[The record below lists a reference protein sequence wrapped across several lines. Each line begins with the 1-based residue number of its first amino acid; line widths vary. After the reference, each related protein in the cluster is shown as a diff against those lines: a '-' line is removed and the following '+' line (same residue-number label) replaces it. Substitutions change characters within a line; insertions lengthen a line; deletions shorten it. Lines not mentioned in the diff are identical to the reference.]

1 MEKYKLKFDN
11 DGVEFVNLKIPK
23 SFLNNFG
30 NKIYSKIDFKNLFL
44 SKRKFSNFKSHKGVN
59 PRPGRNL
66 AEKKMDTDFF
76 FSNKNID
83 KKIE

>member
-1 MEKYKLKFDN
+1 MKKYKLKFDN

-44 SKRKFSNFKSHKGVN
+44 SKRKFSSK
-59 PRPGRNL
+59 L
-66 AEKKMDTDFF
+66 
-76 FSNKNID
+76 NK
-83 KKIE
+83 